1 MAVPP
6 TVANLKAMAA
16 ALHLAALSTMR
27 TTNALALSALT
38 PIMAATVSAA
48 KLGRFK
54 HLAEASTT
62 TATVAELLPA
72 GNLTVTTVVATVA
85 AAGDE

>member
-27 TTNALALSALT
+27 TTNALSALT

>member
-16 ALHLAALSTMR
+16 ALHLAALST
-27 TTNALALSALT
+27 NALSALT

-54 HLAEASTT
+54 PLAEASTT